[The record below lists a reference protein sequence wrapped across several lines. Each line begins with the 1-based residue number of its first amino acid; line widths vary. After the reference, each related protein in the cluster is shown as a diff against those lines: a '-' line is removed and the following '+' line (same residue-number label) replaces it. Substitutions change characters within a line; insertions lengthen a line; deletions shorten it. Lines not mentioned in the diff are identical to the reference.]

1 MRSSPPAPHAEHG
14 ARLDSLCDDVV
25 QRLFATGVGIEAIV
39 GQLDDPELARR
50 LARHV
55 ADLDD
60 TIEEI
65 RSRTVNLRV

>member
-1 MRSSPPAPHAEHG
+1 MRSGPPAPHAEDG

-39 GQLDDPELARR
+39 GQLDDPELAQR

-65 RSRTVNLRV
+65 RSRTVGLRV